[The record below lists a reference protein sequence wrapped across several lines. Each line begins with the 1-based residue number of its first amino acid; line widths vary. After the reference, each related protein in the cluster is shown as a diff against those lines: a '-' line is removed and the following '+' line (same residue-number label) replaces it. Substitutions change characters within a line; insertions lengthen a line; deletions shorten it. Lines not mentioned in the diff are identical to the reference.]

1 MSAHLTC
8 LYSNGRVTTPLD
20 QAAPHG
26 AVVEG
31 GGDKAGSNVVRRTTF
46 QASNRAFPASSRR
59 TTVIYTNITRIYH
72 ECTRN
77 TSEVRFYPRFFLG
90 PRHPP

>member
-8 LYSNGRVTTPLD
+8 LYSNGRVTPL
-20 QAAPHG
+20 G

-31 GGDKAGSNVVRRTTF
+31 GGDKAGSNAVRRTATF

-59 TTVIYTNITRIYH
+59 TTVIYTNFTRIYH
-72 ECTRN
+72 EFTRN
-77 TSEVRFYPRFFLG
+77 TSEVGFYPRFFLG